1 MERFIKESLL
11 SKGQNDLFLHYR
23 MHPTL
28 STYNERYA
36 WHIHNSL
43 NIPLVRQAFIEIIN
57 RHEIFRSVFTIDET
71 KPIQKILL
79 KPIIDFRVIDAQ
91 LWSESSIQRYIEQ
104 ETEIPFVLEQEP
116 PFRIRLVQISD
127 HHYILLLIWHHIIF
141 DGWTLSLVLDE
152 FGKIYKSLLEKKD
165 PDLQPLL
172 FQYSDFVSW
181 QNIWLNK
188 NGKHSKEFWLQK
200 LSSQIPLIEWP
211 TSKKTFSTS
220 YEGKLFPFKF
230 NQNLTEQLKGFCEDY
245 NFTLSTLLFSLY
257 FAFLHRYTGQNEI
270 VIGTPRFGRKNK
282 DFLKTCGYFVNTLP
296 IRMVYSRNEN
306 FLSFMSRIRQE
317 LNNCIMHQD
326 YPFPLIREQLPND
339 YVGNYARVCQANFVF
354 QRACEQQAAIFLG
367 NCSNTFDLYGLTL
380 QPFFI
385 QKRISKFDLT
395 LFIEQDNNGEI
406 YGNFEYNTDIFD
418 NKAIEDIVKYFEAF
432 IYSILN
438 QKNQMLSNI
447 NILPEFEKHL
457 ILNDFNDTKA
467 EYPKDKTIHEL
478 FEQQVKSVPDQ
489 TALVFG
495 NEQLTYQQLNERAN
509 QLARTLRNEGVGAD
523 QLVGI
528 MAERSL
534 DMIVGILGILKA
546 GGAYVPIDPEY
557 PEERIHYMLEDSKAH
572 LLLTQ
577 SHLRDRISFAGK
589 ILSLDEEDSYD
600 ETGSNLKSIVEPHHL
615 AYVIYTSGT
624 TGKPKGVMVEHR
636 GLCNLKTYFKEN
648 LHMNEHDRVV
658 QFASISFDA
667 AVWEIFSTLFMGGSL
682 YVPNK
687 EVVMDHLAFASY
699 INQNKIT
706 TVTLPPSYAM
716 YIEPE
721 QVPCLKRL
729 ITAGS
734 ASTVA
739 LVEKWKNDVTYINA
753 YGPTEDSICS
763 TSLIYDVNT
772 MDLNNIPI
780 GRPIPNHNV
789 YILNTSDQL
798 QPVGVPGELCI
809 SGVGLARG
817 YLNRPDLTAEKF
829 VDHPFIPGEKLYRT
843 GDLARWLPE
852 GNIEYLGRIDHQVK
866 IRGYRIEIGEIE
878 TALLNLEA
886 VQEAIVVAHEN
897 NNGDK
902 ALCAYYV
909 ASESFAVS
917 EMKEKLSVQMPSYM
931 IPSYFI
937 QLEKMPLTSNGKI
950 DRKALPLP
958 DEKSIQ
964 TGVEYIAPCTP
975 TEQALVTAWESVLG
989 VKRIGLLDNF
999 YDLGGDSIKSIQ
1011 VSSRLFQ
1018 AGYKVEMKHLLK
1030 YPTIAQL
1037 SGYVECIT
1045 SVAEQG
1051 EITGAAPLTPIQ
1063 SWFFEENFVDHYFN
1077 QAMMLYRPDRFDI
1090 AILRKVIGQIV
1101 QHHDALRTVFVKQEN
1116 EFTAWIRGIAEGELF
1131 TLDVFDLQ
1139 EEQDCAQIVEA
1150 RANQIQSSIKINEG
1164 PLIKLALFQCPDGDH
1179 LLIVIHHLVIDMVSW
1194 RILFEDIMSGY
1205 NQAMAGKVIQ
1215 FAPKADSFKLWSEQL
1230 CEYANST
1237 EIKEERTYWDEIEQ
1251 TVQRLDPLPKDRE
1264 QHSTLHE
1271 SSGVMSIEWTVQET
1285 EQLLKHANQAYNTE
1299 INDLLLTALG
1309 MGVQRWTGR
1318 QEIVVNLE
1326 GHGREMII
1334 PEVDITRTVG
1344 WFTSQYPVVLQ
1355 IPEALDISEQIKAV
1369 KEGLRRIPHKG
1380 IGYGILRYLSNQ
1392 DQISYTAKPE
1402 ISFNY
1407 LGQFDQDL
1415 DSNALR
1421 MSSYSTGMAM
1431 SKQTERLHVLSM
1443 NGMIQNGKLF
1453 FMIDYSK
1460 EQYRDETIEQL
1471 GAWIKNSLQQVIQH
1485 CVSKEEGEIT
1495 PSDLTLK
1502 GMSME
1507 ELAQIREET
1516 KQVGDIEDLY
1526 ELTPMQKGMLFHN
1539 LADTNSAAYFE
1550 QMTFD
1555 VNGDLNV
1562 DVFIRSLE
1570 SLMQRH
1576 TILRTN
1582 IYQGWRD

>member
-457 ILNDFNDTKA
+457 ILKDFNDTKA

-739 LVEKWKNDVTYINA
+739 LVGKWKNDVTYINA

-763 TSLIYDVNT
+763 TSVIYDVNT

-817 YLNRPDLTAEKF
+817 YLNRTDLTAEKF
-829 VDHPFIPGEKLYRT
+829 VDH
-843 GDLARWLPE
+843 
-852 GNIEYLGRIDHQVK
+852 
-866 IRGYRIEIGEIE
+866 
-878 TALLNLEA
+878 
-886 VQEAIVVAHEN
+886 
-897 NNGDK
+897 
-902 ALCAYYV
+902 
-909 ASESFAVS
+909 
-917 EMKEKLSVQMPSYM
+917 
-931 IPSYFI
+931 
-937 QLEKMPLTSNGKI
+937 
-950 DRKALPLP
+950 
-958 DEKSIQ
+958 
-964 TGVEYIAPCTP
+964 
-975 TEQALVTAWESVLG
+975 
-989 VKRIGLLDNF
+989 
-999 YDLGGDSIKSIQ
+999 
-1011 VSSRLFQ
+1011 
-1018 AGYKVEMKHLLK
+1018 
-1030 YPTIAQL
+1030 
-1037 SGYVECIT
+1037 
-1045 SVAEQG
+1045 
-1051 EITGAAPLTPIQ
+1051 
-1063 SWFFEENFVDHYFN
+1063 
-1077 QAMMLYRPDRFDI
+1077 
-1090 AILRKVIGQIV
+1090 
-1101 QHHDALRTVFVKQEN
+1101 
-1116 EFTAWIRGIAEGELF
+1116 
-1131 TLDVFDLQ
+1131 
-1139 EEQDCAQIVEA
+1139 
-1150 RANQIQSSIKINEG
+1150 
-1164 PLIKLALFQCPDGDH
+1164 
-1179 LLIVIHHLVIDMVSW
+1179 
-1194 RILFEDIMSGY
+1194 
-1205 NQAMAGKVIQ
+1205 
-1215 FAPKADSFKLWSEQL
+1215 
-1230 CEYANST
+1230 
-1237 EIKEERTYWDEIEQ
+1237 
-1251 TVQRLDPLPKDRE
+1251 
-1264 QHSTLHE
+1264 
-1271 SSGVMSIEWTVQET
+1271 
-1285 EQLLKHANQAYNTE
+1285 
-1299 INDLLLTALG
+1299 
-1309 MGVQRWTGR
+1309 
-1318 QEIVVNLE
+1318 
-1326 GHGREMII
+1326 
-1334 PEVDITRTVG
+1334 
-1344 WFTSQYPVVLQ
+1344 
-1355 IPEALDISEQIKAV
+1355 
-1369 KEGLRRIPHKG
+1369 
-1380 IGYGILRYLSNQ
+1380 
-1392 DQISYTAKPE
+1392 
-1402 ISFNY
+1402 
-1407 LGQFDQDL
+1407 
-1415 DSNALR
+1415 
-1421 MSSYSTGMAM
+1421 
-1431 SKQTERLHVLSM
+1431 
-1443 NGMIQNGKLF
+1443 
-1453 FMIDYSK
+1453 
-1460 EQYRDETIEQL
+1460 
-1471 GAWIKNSLQQVIQH
+1471 
-1485 CVSKEEGEIT
+1485 
-1495 PSDLTLK
+1495 
-1502 GMSME
+1502 
-1507 ELAQIREET
+1507 
-1516 KQVGDIEDLY
+1516 
-1526 ELTPMQKGMLFHN
+1526 
-1539 LADTNSAAYFE
+1539 
-1550 QMTFD
+1550 
-1555 VNGDLNV
+1555 
-1562 DVFIRSLE
+1562 
-1570 SLMQRH
+1570 
-1576 TILRTN
+1576 
-1582 IYQGWRD
+1582 